1 MIKKFLGIF
10 SIIILFSILIACGN
24 KNTED
29 KSDINDIKVNEINE
43 LIEKLPEN
51 IDINIETDIYK
62 IIYLYDSLPNIY
74 KDKVNSYQKVLEAKE
89 LINKLKEEQ
98 ILKDLANIII
108 NKINGLPSID
118 SIKLSD
124 KEEVLNVKSEYDK
137 LEINVKQLVTNYGVL
152 ESLIEQLNKLQ
163 EELDQEEYYKQ
174 LANEVVILI
183 SNLPSVDNI
192 SLTDKQTIINVRNA
206 YNDLA
211 VEAKVYVSNLNKLEI
226 VESKLNELEQAFS
239 DAKIFNDLINTLPD
253 VSNLKITNKTDVVNA
268 RNIYNNLSELAKTYV
283 TNLEKLIALEERL
296 IELQNEEESSIL
308 DCISDVATSTT
319 VDTLILENDKATFT
333 WSSSN
338 KNLYV
343 INGNEA
349 RVNIAYQK
357 HQFQKVIVYVK
368 INYQNGT
375 SKTLSKEITVSPV
388 LFNDLPSTPVATYF
402 ASESYS
408 SYKTYST
415 RYQTEKTTFSIK
427 AKNVLDIV
435 YYAFAIPRSDGTIYI
450 ENMTTFNEVIKI
462 RESGIRV
469 VLSIKGVNKE
479 TFDAFNTITKDDNLI
494 NTFVTNIMDLI
505 DKNYLD
511 GVDLDWES
519 VSESQKVNAAQMNK
533 LVKALRAEMN
543 KRQEENGSNYLLTA
557 AIPGTSWGAGSDRF
571 DFTTLNNYLDY
582 VNMMSYDSNKEY
594 ITSHLAPLYKSSND
608 NGYGFGVDYATNL
621 FASKGLSK
629 SKIIIGAA
637 GYGKL
642 YKITGTINASA
653 TYPALGISGELTSVS
668 GIAGSFDSGTLY
680 GNAVVTLMNNSNY
693 KKYTEYN
700 SSGKIVGTYLYSQVD
715 QIFVTYEGSETVLA
729 KYNYAKS
736 YTGMGIMCWA
746 YTEDTS
752 DTYVNTIYDA
762 IN

>member
-1 MIKKFLGIF
+1 MIKKILGIF
-10 SIIILFSILIACGN
+10 SIIIMFSMFVACGN
-24 KNTED
+24 NNKED
-29 KSDINDIKVNEINE
+29 KSDINDIKVDEIKE
-43 LIEKLPEN
+43 LIKQLPEN
-51 IDINIETDIYK
+51 INIYNENDINE

-74 KDKVNSYQKVLEAKE
+74 KDKINNYQKVLEAKE

-98 ILKDLANIII
+98 TFKDLTNIII
-108 NKINGLPSID
+108 NKINDLPSAD

-137 LEINVKQLVTNYGVL
+137 LDANLQKLVTNYNIL
-152 ESLIEQLNKLQ
+152 ESLIDQLNKMQ
-163 EELDQEEYYKQ
+163 EELDQEKYYKQ
-174 LANEVVILI
+174 LADQVVTLI
-183 SNLPSVDNI
+183 NNLPSVDNV
-192 SLTDKQTIINVRNA
+192 LLNDKQTIINVRDA
-206 YNDLA
+206 YNDLSI
-211 VEAKVYVSNLNKLEI
+211 ESKLYVLNLNKLEI
-226 VESKLNELEQAFS
+226 VESKLNELEQAFNE
-239 DAKIFNDLINTLPD
+239 AKIFNEMINTLPN
-253 VSNLKITNKTDVVNA
+253 VSNLKITNKNDVQNA
-268 RNIYNNLSELAKTYV
+268 RNLYNSLSELAKTYV
-283 TNLEKLIALEERL
+283 TDLEKLLCLEERL
-296 IELQNEEESSIL
+296 IELEKEEESTIL

-319 VDTLILENDKATFT
+319 IDTLILENDKATFT

-357 HQFQKVIVYVK
+357 HQSQKVIVYVK

-402 ASESYS
+402 SSEAYS
-408 SYKTYST
+408 NYKTYST

-450 ENMTTFNEVIKI
+450 EYMTTFNEVIKI
-462 RESGIRV
+462 RESGTRV

-571 DFTTLNNYLDY
+571 DFATLNNYLDY